1 MSVLNQRQKAMLKI
15 GLLFLLPFLSLFA
28 PVQAYALNEDEK
40 ITMLIES
47 VRDTP
52 EGTHFIR
59 NGKAYDVAEA
69 ISHLNL
75 KYSKAKVNTAEEFI
89 KYVASGSSVSG
100 EAYLIRYPDGTTVTA
115 AAFFMENLRKL
126 KDAK

>member
-1 MSVLNQRQKAMLKI
+1 MSKAWMALFVSLAC
-15 GLLFLLPFLSLFA
+15 LLA
-28 PVQAYALNEDEK
+28 PVQAYALSEEDK

-69 ISHLNL
+69 VSHLNF
-75 KYSKAKVNTAEEFI
+75 KYSKAKSRIKTAEEFI
-89 KYVASGSSVSG
+89 QRIASGSSVSG
-100 EAYLIRYPDGTTVTA
+100 EEYLIRYPDGMTVTA
-115 AAFFMENLRKL
+115 AVFFAERLRGL
-126 KDAK
+126 EEER